1 MSIFTNMNHF
11 KYFFLLIA
19 IATSTCC
26 FAANENQLKGFDKI
40 GYTNR
45 LIQAFYLDSIDSDK
59 IAEEAIV
66 AMLKS
71 LDPHSLYSNAE
82 ETKELLTPLEGNFSG
97 IGIQFNMLNDTLVVI
112 QTTSGGPS
120 EKVGILPGDKILKAD
135 TTLISGASKKNS
147 EIMKVLRGP
156 KGTRVDVTVKRR
168 NVEEPILFRITRD
181 DIPVNS
187 VDAYYMVTGDIGY
200 IRLSRF
206 AETSFNEVDKA
217 LSELKKQGM
226 KRLIFDLED
235 NGGGILGAAAEI
247 AELFLNKNELIT
259 YTESPKLGTATY
271 EARLNGKYA
280 NIPVVVMVNQYSAS
294 ASEILAGALQDHD
307 RAVIVGR
314 RTFGKGLVQRPFPF
328 PDGSMIRLT
337 VARYHTPSGRVIQ
350 KPYELG
356 KADDYA
362 ADLKDRYDHGEFY
375 SADSIAFPDSLKYT
389 TLKRHRIVF
398 GGGGIMPDK
407 FVPLDTTLYT
417 DYYRDLMA
425 KGVFNSF
432 CLSYT
437 NDNRDELKK
446 NYDNSRKFIENF
458 FVDDSILNAFVAQG
472 EKDGV
477 PLNEEE
483 YARSRNLI
491 TAIIKGIIG
500 RDLFDTSTYFQIVNP
515 LLNPIFNE
523 AVDIISSPK
532 RYNEYLNPPI

>member
-1 MSIFTNMNHF
+1 MKHIKHI
-11 KYFFLLIA
+11 LLLAA
-19 IATSTCC
+19 IATSMLCH
-26 FAANENQLKGFDKI
+26 AANDNSIKGFDKI
-40 GYTNR
+40 SYANR
-45 LIQAFYLDSIDSDK
+45 LIETFYLDSIDSDK

-66 AMLKS
+66 AMLKT

-97 IGIQFNMLNDTLVVI
+97 IGIQFNMLNDTLIVI

-120 EKVGILPGDKILKAD
+120 EKVGLLPGDKILKAD
-135 TTLISGASKKNS
+135 STVISGAGLKNS
-147 EIMKVLRGP
+147 EIMKALRGP
-156 KGTRVDVTVKRR
+156 KGTRVDITVQRR
-168 NVEEPILFRITRD
+168 KVEEPLMFRITRD

-187 VDAYYMVTGDIGY
+187 VDAYYMVNPTLGY

-206 AETSFNEVDKA
+206 SETSANEVKKA
-217 LSELKKQGM
+217 LSELRNKGM
-226 KRLIFDLED
+226 NRVILDLED
-235 NGGGILGAAAEI
+235 NGGGILGAAVEI
-247 AELFLNKNELIT
+247 AELFLYKDDLIT
-259 YTESPKLGTATY
+259 YTESPKLGSSPY
-271 EARLNGKYA
+271 FARQNGEYSE
-280 NIPVVVMVNQYSAS
+280 IPIVVMVNQYSAS

-362 ADLKDRYDHGEFY
+362 ADIKDRYDHGEFY
-375 SADSIAFPDSLKYT
+375 SADSISFPDSLKYT
-389 TLKRHRIVF
+389 TLKRHRTVY

-407 FVPLDTTLYT
+407 FVPLDTTFYS
-417 DYYRDLMA
+417 DYYRDLTA

-437 NDNRDELKK
+437 NDHRDELKET
-446 NYDNSRKFIENF
+446 YSESDKFINEF
-458 FVDDSILNAFVAQG
+458 VVDDTMLQAFVAQG

-477 PLNEEE
+477 PVNEEE
-483 YARSRNLI
+483 LTRSREVI
-491 TAIIKGIIG
+491 VAIIKGIIG
-500 RDLFDTSTYFQIVNP
+500 RDLFDTSVYFQIVNP
-515 LLNPIFNE
+515 LLNPTYNE
-523 AVDIISSPK
+523 AVKILFGPNGVEVFLDS
-532 RYNEYLNPPI
+532 LQ